1 MATKRMTPGF
11 SDQVMSLVKSLRSD
25 APDCVAAG
33 VVDMSTGMLLSYET
47 VDNHPPEVLDLL
59 AGATLDL
66 FQGRTVVMIE
76 DIFKERRGITVDNH
90 FFQEIL
96 VNSENLTHL
105 FIRMN
110 EQQDVVAVIVCRKS
124 VNVGMLFAQARRVV
138 REHSL

>member
-1 MATKRMTPGF
+1 MATKRMAQGF
-11 SDQVMSLVKSLRSD
+11 SDQVMSLVKTLRAE

-33 VVDMSTGMLLSYET
+33 VVDMATGMLLSYET

-76 DIFKERRGITVDNH
+76 DVFKERRGVTGDNH

-96 VNSENLTHL
+96 VNSDHLTHL
-105 FIRMN
+105 FVRMN
-110 EQQDVVAVIVCRKS
+110 EQQDVVAVVVCRKS
-124 VNVGMLFAQARRVV
+124 VNVGMLFAQVRRVV
-138 REHSL
+138 KEYSL